1 MELVNEPVKLLAAKV
16 LQQAAKD
23 GNFESRDM
31 LGFWCDVVGVEPD
44 AFFGRARRKGAVSW
58 PTQ

>member
-1 MELVNEPVKLLAAKV
+1 MELVNEPAKLLAAKV
-16 LQQAAKD
+16 LQQAVKD

-44 AFFGRARRKGAVSW
+44 AFFARARRKEAIVW
-58 PTQ
+58 PS

>member
-16 LQQAAKD
+16 LQQAVKD
-23 GNFESRDM
+23 GNYENRDM

-44 AFFGRARRKGAVSW
+44 SFFERARRKEAVSW
-58 PTQ
+58 PS